1 MPAESLAPVRRWG
14 RTTAAATA
22 SLAALGVL
30 STTGTAHAD
39 VVLKLNYPLTGTT
52 TIKSTNSSMSLGPGT
67 LATAVD
73 DTGGLTAT
81 VDLPPAT
88 GSFKEFGVIPVSVTT
103 EFVEASPTT
112 GTVDI
117 NTGAVQT
124 TSHLTI
130 KITELKVSRHPD
142 PRRRQLPDRDP
153 GGGLRRLRRRFQRH
167 QRRQPQRHLHDPEVQ
182 GLPARHSAHQPRG
195 PRLGEHHHA
204 DPRPRVRREL
214 VSHRR
219 PEQGLQGRRPALITA
234 TRSPGPRRGP
244 GDLVCADD
252 RSSRNRRV
260 APLRPGPC
268 ALSDKNRQ
276 PVCYPMISN
285 AP

>member
-130 KITELKVSRHPD
+130 KITELKVAGIPTPVGGSCRTETPAEVSVASD
-142 PRRRQLPDRDP
+142 ADFSVINGGNLNGTYTIPKFKDCLLATPLINLVVP
-153 GGGLRRLRRRFQRH
+153 GSGNTITLTLG
-167 QRRQPQRHLHDPEVQ
+167 
-182 GLPARHSAHQPRG
+182 PASVAASSPT
-195 PRLGEHHHA
+195 A
-204 DPRPRVRREL
+204 DPSKVFKA
-214 VSHRR
+214 
-219 PEQGLQGRRPALITA
+219 GAL
-234 TRSPGPRRGP
+234 R
-244 GDLVCADD
+244 
-252 RSSRNRRV
+252 
-260 APLRPGPC
+260 
-268 ALSDKNRQ
+268 
-276 PVCYPMISN
+276 
-285 AP
+285 